1 MNKISK
7 LIKVIVPYIFY
18 PLVLCICF
26 SFHVVFIKFNYPLT
40 LATWLAVLFGLVS
53 IIMLEKKVPYRAEW
67 QPKKNDWIVDLFYMA
82 IVQVLLVKLMTFI
95 AISILLNFL

>member
-1 MNKISK
+1 MTK
-7 LIKVIVPYIFY
+7 LIKDIVPYISY
-18 PLVLCICF
+18 PLVLSLCF
-26 SFHVVFIKFNYPLT
+26 SFHIVLINFDFHVT
-40 LATWLAVLFGLVS
+40 LATWIAVLFGLVS